1 MSGETP
7 LLRLAIETASMAES
21 TEKKSISPAKSP
33 DAKTAASAPVAPPR
47 RRRVGTLRS
56 DIPGWQ
62 AFLLGIACL
71 GVCGA
76 IWWGLTAGA
85 SGEERILGPAILPS
99 PGETFGDFH
108 SLWFDHALTRNTIVS
123 LRRVTLGFGLAAL
136 VGIPVGV
143 LCGCFRRV
151 NAFFAPLMIGGRN
164 IPVAALIP
172 LTFSL
177 FGIGEFQ
184 KIMFIFIAC
193 VAFVIMDSATAI
205 GDVSSRYI
213 DTACTLGASR
223 RQIIL
228 KVLVPLAMPSI
239 FNSLR
244 LLFGLAFGYIML
256 AEVIQLSGDAG
267 GLGSII
273 LNSQRRH
280 LYTYILLVLMVIPL
294 VALAIDRLLYWVQKQ
309 LFPYQYGGDGLL
321 HRGLRAL
328 LRAWEDLK
336 AVVIK
341 PAEVAG
347 ASFAQAEPEKT
358 HAATPEKKL
367 KL

>member
-1 MSGETP
+1 
-7 LLRLAIETASMAES
+7 MAES
-21 TEKKSISPAKSP
+21 KNNKPVAAPA
-33 DAKTAASAPVAPPR
+33 APPR
-47 RRRVGTLRS
+47 RRRVGALRGE
-56 DIPGWQ
+56 IPDWQ
-62 AFLLGIACL
+62 AILLGIACL

-76 IWWGLTAGA
+76 VWWWLTAGA
-85 SGEERILGPAILPS
+85 SGEERILGPAVLPS

-108 SLWFDHALTRNTIVS
+108 SLWFDHALTRNAIVS
-123 LRRVTLGFGLAAL
+123 LRRVALGFGLAAL

-193 VAFVIMDSATAI
+193 VAFVVMDSATAI

-294 VALAIDRLLYWVQKQ
+294 VAMAIDRLLYWVQKQ
-309 LFPYQYGGDGLL
+309 LFPYQYGGNGLL
-321 HRGLRAL
+321 HRGLRTL

-336 AVVIK
+336 AVFIK

-347 ASFAQAEPEKT
+347 APFAQAESEKT
-358 HAATPEKKL
+358 PPAAPEKKL